1 MYLGIDGGGTK
12 TAFVVCDEQMAV
24 IYHQE
29 KGPSAIRSIPFD
41 MAIDTLSEGIL
52 EAFENHPNI
61 QAIYMGLGDVSG
73 PEDEKRI
80 LAALIPRIRP
90 YSPRIGIS
98 NDVMIAHAGGL
109 EGAYGMVLISG
120 TGAVAFGVDAQ
131 QALRVGGISYQ
142 EGDEG
147 SGYYCGQMA
156 LKALAKAEDGR
167 IEPSPMTLAL
177 KKDLEIHT
185 LFDLATLFDNMHT
198 NRQETA
204 RFAFYVTKYAALNDS
219 HASKI
224 VDDAVSHLVELIKP
238 LNQRLELAQKEL
250 ALVGSLAQEESIFRP
265 KLIKAVHQLDPS
277 IQVFNAKKNPAF
289 GACIL
294 AKNL

>member
-24 IYHQE
+24 IYHRE

-41 MAIDTLSEGIL
+41 TAIDTLSEGIL
-52 EAFENHPNI
+52 DAFENHPNI

-73 PEDEKRI
+73 PEDETRI
-80 LAALIPRIRP
+80 LAALTPRIRP

-120 TGAVAFGVDAQ
+120 TGAVSLGVDARQ
-131 QALRVGGISYQ
+131 TLRVGGISYQ

-147 SGYYCGQMA
+147 SGYYCGHMA

-167 IEPSPMTLAL
+167 IEPSPMTTAL
-177 KKDLEIHT
+177 KKDLEIRT
-185 LFDLATLFDNMHT
+185 LFDLATLFNNMHT

-204 RFAFYVTKYAALNDS
+204 RFALYVTKYAALNDP
-219 HASKI
+219 HALKI
-224 VDDAVSHLVELIKP
+224 VRDAVSHLVELIKP
-238 LNQRLELAQKEL
+238 LHQRLDLAQKKL
-250 ALVGSLAQEESIFRP
+250 ALVGSLAQEETIFRP
-265 KLIKAVHQLDPS
+265 KLIKAFHQLDPS
-277 IQVFNAKKNPAF
+277 IEVFNAKKSPAI

-294 AKNL
+294 AKKL